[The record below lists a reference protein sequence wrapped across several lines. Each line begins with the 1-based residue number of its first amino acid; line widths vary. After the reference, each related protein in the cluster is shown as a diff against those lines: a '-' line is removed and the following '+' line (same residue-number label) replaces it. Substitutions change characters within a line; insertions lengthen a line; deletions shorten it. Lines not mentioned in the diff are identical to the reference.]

1 MIRKTICIFMLL
13 ILLAMLPVSAWG
25 ALTMTTTE
33 GAGSAWVEV
42 TAAQAVV
49 GTALTVST
57 GYSKTLL
64 LEHGYTEAGDSTGA
78 EYTVEIS
85 EDGANWVEF
94 YGPFKSTVDA
104 TIATTDVNDADSTAG
119 DAFLILTDC
128 VTGEFD
134 VVNRLWFVK
143 DGTIANS
150 EIVRTIS
157 VAAMDTVTLAAVT
170 AHTHADEVNV
180 YDRACNWSIHIP
192 PSAAKVRVICY
203 NSDADI
209 NCAFRYRILEVTAL

>member
-1 MIRKTICIFMLL
+1 MIRKSVAIFMLL
-13 ILLAMLPVSAWG
+13 ILLAMVPVSAWG
-25 ALTMTTTE
+25 ALAITSTE

-42 TAAQAVV
+42 TAATATV
-49 GTALTVST
+49 GTTLTVST
-57 GYSKTLL
+57 GYQKTLL

-85 EDGANWVEF
+85 EDGANWVELTTV
-94 YGPFKSTVDA
+94 KSTLDA

-157 VAAMDTVTLAAVT
+157 VAALDTVTLAAVT
-170 AHTHADEVNV
+170 AHTHADEVAV
-180 YDRACNWSIHIP
+180 YDRACNWAIRIP
-192 PSAAKVRVICY
+192 PAVAKVRVICY
-203 NSDADI
+203 NSDADV
-209 NCAFRYRILEVTAL
+209 NCAFRYRSLELTAL